1 MSRVDLE
8 ALLEELLQ
16 TEVIVTKSFFS
27 SKFKL
32 LYITELLSKFQSNFQ
47 KEPEWVPELD
57 FDTVDYNGD
66 SIDPTDG
73 LNAYFI
79 MHQILK

>member
-1 MSRVDLE
+1 MK
-8 ALLEELLQ
+8 ELLQ
-16 TEVIVTKSFFS
+16 TEVIVTKSFFG
-27 SKFKL
+27 SKFNL
-32 LYITELLSKFQSNFQ
+32 LFITEFLSKLESNFQ

-57 FDTVDYNGD
+57 FDTMDYNGD

-73 LNAYFI
+73 LNFYFL